1 MLDYCSQPK
10 SNEIYMPTTILNQ
23 NQFISKYIL
32 ELNLPYSSAIKNHM
46 VNLTSG
52 IIVTEGNKTISSAY
66 NKLTSNRH
74 RSTGSR
80 FLSSYSWKHE
90 YVTEERIFHAISE
103 ISNTCED
110 NDVGFLII
118 DDTLSKK
125 NTSTKKIEGLDF
137 YNSHADGNKPKWSH
151 CLVTSHYK
159 IKDYSIPLNFK
170 QYHRK
175 ESSKK
180 LSKKFLDKNEL
191 AMELINE
198 FTPATKI
205 NYLLIDS
212 WYTSAKVLLHGLIN
226 GCHTIGRIKS
236 NRVIYPPGIK
246 TNVGKFSS
254 YIKSNETSVVTASNN
269 KYYVYRYEGK
279 LNDIEN
285 AVVLISRNKQNLSDK
300 PSFIISTDVS
310 LDNKTIISYYEK
322 RWDIEVSYRYHKT
335 ALGFDEFQ
343 IQSLE
348 SIHRYWSIIFLTYTF
363 LELFRIKY
371 GELYKFKNIGDVIL
385 DFQNNYLV
393 KIVAFAHEYAD
404 NGISLESTISKL

>member
-1 MLDYCSQPK
+1 ML
-10 SNEIYMPTTILNQ
+10 TTILNQ
-23 NQFISKYIL
+23 NETIINYIS

-46 VNLTSG
+46 VNIVSG
-52 IIVTEGNKTISSAY
+52 IIVTEGSKTISSVH
-66 NKLTSNRH
+66 NKITCNRD

-80 FLSSYSWKHE
+80 FLSSYSWNHE
-90 YVTEERIFHAISE
+90 YVTQERIFHAISE

-110 NDVGFLII
+110 SDVGFLII
-118 DDTLSKK
+118 DDTLTKK

-137 YNSHADGNKPKWSH
+137 HNSHADGNKPKWSH

-159 IKDYSIPLNFK
+159 INDYSIPLDFR

-198 FTPATKI
+198 FTPVTKN
-205 NYLLIDS
+205 NYLLVDS
-212 WYTSAKVLLHGLIN
+212 WYTSAKILLHGLIN

-236 NRVIYPPGIK
+236 NRVIYPAGIK
-246 TNVGKFSS
+246 TNVKKFSS
-254 YIKSNETSVVTASNN
+254 YIRTNETSLVTASNN

-285 AVVLISRNKQNLSDK
+285 VVVLISWTKNDLSDN
-300 PSFIISTDVS
+300 PAFIISTDVS

-343 IQSLE
+343 IQSLK
-348 SIHRYWSIIFLTYTF
+348 SIHRYWSMIFLTYTF
-363 LELFRIKY
+363 LEIFRVKC
-371 GELYKFKNIGDVIL
+371 EKLYKFKNIGDVIL
-385 DFQNNYLV
+385 HFRNNYLV
-393 KIVAFAHEYAD
+393 KIVAFEHECAD
-404 NGISLESTISKL
+404 NGIDLQSTIAKLGLVA

>member
-1 MLDYCSQPK
+1 ML
-10 SNEIYMPTTILNQ
+10 TTILNQ
-23 NQFISKYIL
+23 NETIINYIS

-46 VNLTSG
+46 VNIVSG
-52 IIVTEGNKTISSAY
+52 IIVTEGSKTISSVH
-66 NKLTSNRH
+66 NKITCNRD

-80 FLSSYSWKHE
+80 FLSSYSWNHE
-90 YVTEERIFHAISE
+90 YVTQERIFHAISE

-110 NDVGFLII
+110 SDVEFLII
-118 DDTLSKK
+118 DDTLTKK

-137 YNSHADGNKPKWSH
+137 HNSHADGNKPKLSH

-159 IKDYSIPLNFK
+159 INDYSIPLDFR

-198 FTPATKI
+198 FTPVTKN
-205 NYLLIDS
+205 NYLLVDS
-212 WYTSAKVLLHGLIN
+212 WYTSAKILLHGLIN

-236 NRVIYPPGIK
+236 NRVIYPAGIK
-246 TNVGKFSS
+246 TNVKKFSS
-254 YIKSNETSVVTASNN
+254 YIRTNETSLVTASNN

-285 AVVLISRNKQNLSDK
+285 VVVLISWTKNDLSDN
-300 PSFIISTDVS
+300 PAFIISTDVS

-343 IQSLE
+343 IQSLK
-348 SIHRYWSIIFLTYTF
+348 SIHRYWSMIFLTYTF
-363 LELFRIKY
+363 LEIFRVKC
-371 GELYKFKNIGDVIL
+371 GKLYKFKNIGDVIL
-385 DFQNNYLV
+385 HFRNNYLV
-393 KIVAFAHEYAD
+393 KIVSFAHECAD
-404 NGISLESTISKL
+404 NGIDLQSTIAKLGLVA

>member
-1 MLDYCSQPK
+1 ML
-10 SNEIYMPTTILNQ
+10 TTILNQ
-23 NQFISKYIL
+23 NETIINYIS

-46 VNLTSG
+46 VNIVSG
-52 IIVTEGNKTISSAY
+52 IIVTEGSKTISSVH
-66 NKLTSNRH
+66 NKITCNRD

-80 FLSSYSWKHE
+80 FLSSYSWNHE
-90 YVTEERIFHAISE
+90 YVTQERIFHAISE

-110 NDVGFLII
+110 SDVEFLII
-118 DDTLSKK
+118 DDTLTKK

-137 YNSHADGNKPKWSH
+137 HNSHADGNKPKLSH

-159 IKDYSIPLNFK
+159 INDYSIPLDFR

-198 FTPATKI
+198 FTPVTKN
-205 NYLLIDS
+205 NYLLVDS
-212 WYTSAKVLLHGLIN
+212 WYTSAKILLHGLIN

-236 NRVIYPPGIK
+236 NRVIYPAGIK
-246 TNVGKFSS
+246 TNVKKFSS
-254 YIKSNETSVVTASNN
+254 YIRTNETSLVTASNN

-285 AVVLISRNKQNLSDK
+285 VVVLISWTKNDLSDN
-300 PSFIISTDVS
+300 PAFIISTDVS

-343 IQSLE
+343 IQSLK
-348 SIHRYWSIIFLTYTF
+348 SIHRYWSMIFLTYTF
-363 LELFRIKY
+363 LEIFRVKC
-371 GELYKFKNIGDVIL
+371 EKLYKFKNIGDVIL
-385 DFQNNYLV
+385 HFRNNYLV
-393 KIVAFAHEYAD
+393 KIVSFAHECAD
-404 NGISLESTISKL
+404 NGIDLQSTIAKLGLVA

>member
-1 MLDYCSQPK
+1 ML
-10 SNEIYMPTTILNQ
+10 TTVLNQ
-23 NQFISKYIL
+23 NETIINYIS

-46 VNLTSG
+46 VNIVSG
-52 IIVTEGNKTISSAY
+52 IIVTEGSKTISSVH
-66 NKLTSNRH
+66 NKITCNRD

-80 FLSSYSWKHE
+80 FLSSYSWNHE
-90 YVTEERIFHAISE
+90 YVTQERIFHAISE

-110 NDVGFLII
+110 SDVGFLII
-118 DDTLSKK
+118 DDTLTKK

-137 YNSHADGNKPKWSH
+137 HNSHADGNKPKWSH

-159 IKDYSIPLNFK
+159 INDYSIPLDFR

-198 FTPATKI
+198 FTPVTKN
-205 NYLLIDS
+205 NYLLVDS
-212 WYTSAKVLLHGLIN
+212 WYTSAKILLHGLIN

-236 NRVIYPPGIK
+236 NRVIYPAGIK
-246 TNVGKFSS
+246 TNVKKFSS
-254 YIKSNETSVVTASNN
+254 YIRTNETSLVTASNN

-285 AVVLISRNKQNLSDK
+285 VVVLISWTKNDLSDN
-300 PSFIISTDVS
+300 PAFIISTDVS

-335 ALGFDEFQ
+335 ALVFDEFQ
-343 IQSLE
+343 IQSLK
-348 SIHRYWSIIFLTYTF
+348 SIHRYWSMIFLTYTF
-363 LELFRIKY
+363 LEIFRVKC
-371 GELYKFKNIGDVIL
+371 GKLYKFKNIGDVIL
-385 DFQNNYLV
+385 HFRNNYLV
-393 KIVAFAHEYAD
+393 KIVSFAHECAD
-404 NGISLESTISKL
+404 NGIDLQSTIAKLGLVA

>member
-1 MLDYCSQPK
+1 ML
-10 SNEIYMPTTILNQ
+10 TTILNQ
-23 NQFISKYIL
+23 NETIINYIS

-46 VNLTSG
+46 VNIVSG
-52 IIVTEGNKTISSAY
+52 IIVTEGSKTISSVH
-66 NKLTSNRH
+66 NKITCNRD

-80 FLSSYSWKHE
+80 FLSSYSWNHE
-90 YVTEERIFHAISE
+90 YVTQERIFHAISE

-110 NDVGFLII
+110 SDVGFLII
-118 DDTLSKK
+118 DDTLTKK

-137 YNSHADGNKPKWSH
+137 HNSHADGNKPKWSH

-159 IKDYSIPLNFK
+159 INDYSIPLDFR

-198 FTPATKI
+198 FTPVTKN
-205 NYLLIDS
+205 NYLLVDS
-212 WYTSAKVLLHGLIN
+212 WYTSAKILLHGLIN

-236 NRVIYPPGIK
+236 NRVIYPAGIK
-246 TNVGKFSS
+246 TNVKKFSS
-254 YIKSNETSVVTASNN
+254 YIRTNETSLVTASNN

-285 AVVLISRNKQNLSDK
+285 VVVLISWTKNDLSDN
-300 PSFIISTDVS
+300 PAFIISTDVS
-310 LDNKTIISYYEK
+310 LDNKAIISYYEK

-343 IQSLE
+343 IQSLK
-348 SIHRYWSIIFLTYTF
+348 SIHRYWSMIFLTYTF
-363 LELFRIKY
+363 LEIFRVKC
-371 GELYKFKNIGDVIL
+371 GKLYKFKNIGDVIL
-385 DFQNNYLV
+385 HFRNNYLV
-393 KIVAFAHEYAD
+393 KIVSFAHECAD
-404 NGISLESTISKL
+404 NGIDLQSTIAKLGLVA

>member
-1 MLDYCSQPK
+1 ML
-10 SNEIYMPTTILNQ
+10 TTILNQ
-23 NQFISKYIL
+23 NETIINYIS

-46 VNLTSG
+46 VNIVSG
-52 IIVTEGNKTISSAY
+52 IIVTEGSKTISSVH
-66 NKLTSNRH
+66 NKITCNRD

-80 FLSSYSWKHE
+80 FLSSYSWNHE
-90 YVTEERIFHAISE
+90 YVTQERIFHAISE

-110 NDVGFLII
+110 SDVGFLII
-118 DDTLSKK
+118 DDTLTKK

-137 YNSHADGNKPKWSH
+137 HNSHADGNKPKWSH

-159 IKDYSIPLNFK
+159 INDYSIPLDFR

-198 FTPATKI
+198 FIPVTKN
-205 NYLLIDS
+205 NYLLVDS
-212 WYTSAKVLLHGLIN
+212 WYTSAKILLHGLIN

-236 NRVIYPPGIK
+236 NRVIYPAGIK
-246 TNVGKFSS
+246 TNVKKFSS
-254 YIKSNETSVVTASNN
+254 YIRTNETSLVTASNN

-285 AVVLISRNKQNLSDK
+285 VVVLISWTKNDLSDN
-300 PSFIISTDVS
+300 PAFIISTDVS

-343 IQSLE
+343 IQSLK
-348 SIHRYWSIIFLTYTF
+348 SIHRYWSMIFLTYTF
-363 LELFRIKY
+363 LEIFRVKC
-371 GELYKFKNIGDVIL
+371 GKLYKFKNIGDVIL
-385 DFQNNYLV
+385 HFRNNYLV
-393 KIVAFAHEYAD
+393 KIVSFAHECAD
-404 NGISLESTISKL
+404 NGIDLQSTIAKLGLVA

>member
-1 MLDYCSQPK
+1 ML
-10 SNEIYMPTTILNQ
+10 TTILNQ
-23 NQFISKYIL
+23 NETIINYIS

-46 VNLTSG
+46 VNIVSG
-52 IIVTEGNKTISSAY
+52 IIVTEGSKTISSVH
-66 NKLTSNRH
+66 NKITCNRD

-80 FLSSYSWKHE
+80 FLSSYSWNHE
-90 YVTEERIFHAISE
+90 YVTQERIFHAISE

-110 NDVGFLII
+110 SDVGFLII
-118 DDTLSKK
+118 DDTLTKK

-137 YNSHADGNKPKWSH
+137 HNSHADGNKPKWSH
-151 CLVTSHYK
+151 RLVTSHYK
-159 IKDYSIPLNFK
+159 INDYSIPLDFR

-198 FTPATKI
+198 FTPVTKN
-205 NYLLIDS
+205 NYLLVDS
-212 WYTSAKVLLHGLIN
+212 WYTSAKILLHGLIN

-236 NRVIYPPGIK
+236 NRVIYPAGIK
-246 TNVGKFSS
+246 TNVKKFSS
-254 YIKSNETSVVTASNN
+254 YIRTNETSLVTASNN

-279 LNDIEN
+279 VNDIEN
-285 AVVLISRNKQNLSDK
+285 VVVLISWTKNDLSDN
-300 PSFIISTDVS
+300 PAFIISTDVS

-343 IQSLE
+343 IQSLK
-348 SIHRYWSIIFLTYTF
+348 SIHRYWSMIFLTYTF
-363 LELFRIKY
+363 LEIFRVKC
-371 GELYKFKNIGDVIL
+371 GKLYKFKNIGDVIL
-385 DFQNNYLV
+385 HFRNNYLV
-393 KIVAFAHEYAD
+393 KIVSFAHECAD
-404 NGISLESTISKL
+404 NGIDLQSTIAKLGLVA

>member
-1 MLDYCSQPK
+1 ML
-10 SNEIYMPTTILNQ
+10 TTILNQ
-23 NQFISKYIL
+23 NETIINYIS

-46 VNLTSG
+46 VNIVSG
-52 IIVTEGNKTISSAY
+52 IIVTEGSKTISSVH
-66 NKLTSNRH
+66 NKITCNRD

-80 FLSSYSWKHE
+80 FLSSYSWNHE
-90 YVTEERIFHAISE
+90 YVTQERIFHAISE

-110 NDVGFLII
+110 SDVGFLII
-118 DDTLSKK
+118 DDTLTKK

-137 YNSHADGNKPKWSH
+137 HNSHADGNKPKWSH

-159 IKDYSIPLNFK
+159 INDYSIPLDFR

-198 FTPATKI
+198 FTPVTKN
-205 NYLLIDS
+205 NYLLVDS
-212 WYTSAKVLLHGLIN
+212 WYTSAKILLHGLIN

-236 NRVIYPPGIK
+236 NRVIYPAGIK
-246 TNVGKFSS
+246 TNVKKFSS
-254 YIKSNETSVVTASNN
+254 YIRTNETSLVTASNN

-285 AVVLISRNKQNLSDK
+285 VVVLICWTKNDLSDN
-300 PSFIISTDVS
+300 PAFIISTDVS

-343 IQSLE
+343 IQSLK
-348 SIHRYWSIIFLTYTF
+348 SIHRYWSMIFLTYTF
-363 LELFRIKY
+363 LEIFRVKC
-371 GELYKFKNIGDVIL
+371 EKLYKFKNIGDVIL
-385 DFQNNYLV
+385 HFRNNYLV
-393 KIVAFAHEYAD
+393 KIVSFAHECAD
-404 NGISLESTISKL
+404 NGIDLQSTIAKLGLVA

>member
-1 MLDYCSQPK
+1 ML
-10 SNEIYMPTTILNQ
+10 TTILNQ
-23 NQFISKYIL
+23 NETIINYIS

-46 VNLTSG
+46 VNIVSG
-52 IIVTEGNKTISSAY
+52 IIVTEGSKTISSVH
-66 NKLTSNRH
+66 NKITCNRD

-80 FLSSYSWKHE
+80 FLSSYSWNHE
-90 YVTEERIFHAISE
+90 YVTQERIFHAISE

-110 NDVGFLII
+110 SDVGFLII
-118 DDTLSKK
+118 DDTLTKK

-137 YNSHADGNKPKWSH
+137 HNSHADGNKPKWSH

-159 IKDYSIPLNFK
+159 INDYSIPLDFR

-198 FTPATKI
+198 FTPVTKN
-205 NYLLIDS
+205 NYLLVDS
-212 WYTSAKVLLHGLIN
+212 WYTSAKILLHGLIN

-236 NRVIYPPGIK
+236 NRVIYPAGIK
-246 TNVGKFSS
+246 TNVKKFSS
-254 YIKSNETSVVTASNN
+254 YIRTNETSLVTASNN

-285 AVVLISRNKQNLSDK
+285 VVVLISWTKNDLSDN
-300 PSFIISTDVS
+300 PAFTISTDVS

-343 IQSLE
+343 IQSLK
-348 SIHRYWSIIFLTYTF
+348 SIHRYWSMIFLTYTF
-363 LELFRIKY
+363 LEIFRVKC
-371 GELYKFKNIGDVIL
+371 GKLYKFKNIGDVIL
-385 DFQNNYLV
+385 HFRNNYLV
-393 KIVAFAHEYAD
+393 KIVSFAHECAD
-404 NGISLESTISKL
+404 NGIDLQSTIAKLGLVA

>member
-1 MLDYCSQPK
+1 ML
-10 SNEIYMPTTILNQ
+10 TTILNQ
-23 NQFISKYIL
+23 NETIINYIS

-46 VNLTSG
+46 VNIVSG
-52 IIVTEGNKTISSAY
+52 IIVTEGSKTISSVH
-66 NKLTSNRH
+66 NKITCNRD

-80 FLSSYSWKHE
+80 FLSSYSWNHE
-90 YVTEERIFHAISE
+90 YVTQERIFHAISE

-110 NDVGFLII
+110 SDVGFLII
-118 DDTLSKK
+118 DDTLTKK

-137 YNSHADGNKPKWSH
+137 RNSHADGNKPKWSH

-159 IKDYSIPLNFK
+159 INDYSIPLDFR

-198 FTPATKI
+198 FTPVTKN
-205 NYLLIDS
+205 NYLLVDS
-212 WYTSAKVLLHGLIN
+212 WYTSAKILLHGLIN

-236 NRVIYPPGIK
+236 NRVIYPAGIK
-246 TNVGKFSS
+246 TNVKKFSS
-254 YIKSNETSVVTASNN
+254 YIRTNETSLVTASNN

-285 AVVLISRNKQNLSDK
+285 VVVLISWTKNDLSDN
-300 PSFIISTDVS
+300 PAFIISREVS

-343 IQSLE
+343 IQSLK
-348 SIHRYWSIIFLTYTF
+348 SIHRYWSMIFLTYTF
-363 LELFRIKY
+363 LEIFRVKC
-371 GELYKFKNIGDVIL
+371 EKLYKFKNIGDVIL
-385 DFQNNYLV
+385 HFRNNYLV
-393 KIVAFAHEYAD
+393 KIVSFAHECAD
-404 NGISLESTISKL
+404 NGIDLQSTIAKLGLVA

>member
-1 MLDYCSQPK
+1 ML
-10 SNEIYMPTTILNQ
+10 TTILNQ
-23 NQFISKYIL
+23 NETIINYIS

-46 VNLTSG
+46 VNIVSG
-52 IIVTEGNKTISSAY
+52 IIVTEGSKTISSVH
-66 NKLTSNRH
+66 NKITCNRD

-80 FLSSYSWKHE
+80 FLSSYSWNHE
-90 YVTEERIFHAISE
+90 YVTQERIFHAISE

-110 NDVGFLII
+110 SDVGFLII
-118 DDTLSKK
+118 DDTLTKK
-125 NTSTKKIEGLDF
+125 NTSTKKIESLDF
-137 YNSHADGNKPKWSH
+137 HNSHADGNKPKWSH

-159 IKDYSIPLNFK
+159 INDYSIPLDFR

-191 AMELINE
+191 AMELMNE
-198 FTPATKI
+198 FTPVTKN
-205 NYLLIDS
+205 NYLLVDS
-212 WYTSAKVLLHGLIN
+212 WYTSAKILLHGLIN

-236 NRVIYPPGIK
+236 NRVIYPAGIK
-246 TNVGKFSS
+246 TNVKKFSS
-254 YIKSNETSVVTASNN
+254 YIRTNETSLVTASNN

-285 AVVLISRNKQNLSDK
+285 AVVLISWTKSDLSDK
-300 PSFIISTDVS
+300 PAFIISTDVS

-343 IQSLE
+343 IQSLK
-348 SIHRYWSIIFLTYTF
+348 SIHRYWSMIFLTYTF
-363 LELFRIKY
+363 LEIFRVKC
-371 GELYKFKNIGDVIL
+371 GKLYKFKNIGDVIL
-385 DFQNNYLV
+385 HFRNNYLV
-393 KIVAFAHEYAD
+393 KIVSFAHECAD
-404 NGISLESTISKL
+404 NGIDLQSTIAKLGLVA

>member
-1 MLDYCSQPK
+1 ML
-10 SNEIYMPTTILNQ
+10 TTILNQ
-23 NQFISKYIL
+23 NETIINYIS

-46 VNLTSG
+46 VNIVSG
-52 IIVTEGNKTISSAY
+52 IIVTEGSKTISSVH
-66 NKLTSNRH
+66 NKITCNRD

-80 FLSSYSWKHE
+80 FLSSYSWNHE
-90 YVTEERIFHAISE
+90 YVTQERIFHAISE

-110 NDVGFLII
+110 SDVGFLII
-118 DDTLSKK
+118 DDTLTKK

-137 YNSHADGNKPKWSH
+137 HNSHADGNKPKWSH

-159 IKDYSIPLNFK
+159 INDYSIPLDFR

-198 FTPATKI
+198 FTPVTKN
-205 NYLLIDS
+205 NYLLVDS
-212 WYTSAKVLLHGLIN
+212 WYTSAKILLHGLIN

-236 NRVIYPPGIK
+236 NRVIYPAGIK
-246 TNVGKFSS
+246 TNVKKFSS
-254 YIKSNETSVVTASNN
+254 YIRTNETSLVTASNN

-285 AVVLISRNKQNLSDK
+285 EVVLIIWTKNDLSDN
-300 PSFIISTDVS
+300 PAFIISTDVS

-343 IQSLE
+343 IQSLK
-348 SIHRYWSIIFLTYTF
+348 SIHRYWSMIFLTYTF
-363 LELFRIKY
+363 LEIFRVKC
-371 GELYKFKNIGDVIL
+371 EKLYKFKNIGDVIL
-385 DFQNNYLV
+385 HFRNNYLV
-393 KIVAFAHEYAD
+393 KIVSFAHECAD
-404 NGISLESTISKL
+404 NGIDLQSTIAKLGLVA

>member
-1 MLDYCSQPK
+1 ML
-10 SNEIYMPTTILNQ
+10 TTILNQ
-23 NQFISKYIL
+23 NETIINYIS

-46 VNLTSG
+46 VNIVSG
-52 IIVTEGNKTISSAY
+52 IIVTEGSKTISSVH
-66 NKLTSNRH
+66 NKITCNRD

-80 FLSSYSWKHE
+80 FLSSYSWNHE
-90 YVTEERIFHAISE
+90 YVTQERIFHAISE

-110 NDVGFLII
+110 SDVGFLII
-118 DDTLSKK
+118 DDTLTKK

-137 YNSHADGNKPKWSH
+137 HNSHADGNKPKWSH

-159 IKDYSIPLNFK
+159 INDYSIPLDFR

-198 FTPATKI
+198 FTPVTKN
-205 NYLLIDS
+205 NYLLVDS
-212 WYTSAKVLLHGLIN
+212 WYTSAKILLHGLIN

-236 NRVIYPPGIK
+236 NRVIYPAGIK
-246 TNVGKFSS
+246 TNVKKFSS
-254 YIKSNETSVVTASNN
+254 YIRTNETSLVTASNN

-285 AVVLISRNKQNLSDK
+285 VVVLISWTKNDLSDN
-300 PSFIISTDVS
+300 PAFIISTDVS

-343 IQSLE
+343 IQSLK
-348 SIHRYWSIIFLTYTF
+348 SIHRYWSMIFLTHTF
-363 LELFRIKY
+363 LEIFRVKC
-371 GELYKFKNIGDVIL
+371 GKLYKFKNIGDVIL
-385 DFQNNYLV
+385 HFRNNYLV
-393 KIVAFAHEYAD
+393 KIVSFAHECAD
-404 NGISLESTISKL
+404 NGIDLQSTIAKLGLVA

>member
-1 MLDYCSQPK
+1 ML
-10 SNEIYMPTTILNQ
+10 TTILNQ
-23 NQFISKYIL
+23 NETIINYIS

-46 VNLTSG
+46 VNIVSG
-52 IIVTEGNKTISSAY
+52 IIVTEGSKTILSVH
-66 NKLTSNRH
+66 NKITCNRD

-80 FLSSYSWKHE
+80 FLSSYSWNHE
-90 YVTEERIFHAISE
+90 YVTQERIFHAISE

-110 NDVGFLII
+110 SDVGFLII
-118 DDTLSKK
+118 DDTLTKK

-137 YNSHADGNKPKWSH
+137 HNSHADGNKPKWSH

-159 IKDYSIPLNFK
+159 INDYSIPLDFR

-198 FTPATKI
+198 FTPVTKN
-205 NYLLIDS
+205 NYLLVDS
-212 WYTSAKVLLHGLIN
+212 WYTSAKILLHGLIN

-236 NRVIYPPGIK
+236 NRVIYPAGIK
-246 TNVGKFSS
+246 TNVKKFSS
-254 YIKSNETSVVTASNN
+254 YIRTNETSLVTASNN

-285 AVVLISRNKQNLSDK
+285 VVVLISWTKNDLSDN
-300 PSFIISTDVS
+300 PAFIISTDVS

-343 IQSLE
+343 IQSLK
-348 SIHRYWSIIFLTYTF
+348 SIHRYWSMIFLTYTF
-363 LELFRIKY
+363 LEIFRVKC
-371 GELYKFKNIGDVIL
+371 GKLYKFKNIGDVIL
-385 DFQNNYLV
+385 HFRNNYLV
-393 KIVAFAHEYAD
+393 KIVSFAHECAD
-404 NGISLESTISKL
+404 NGIDLQSTIAKLGLVA

>member
-1 MLDYCSQPK
+1 ML
-10 SNEIYMPTTILNQ
+10 TTILNQ
-23 NQFISKYIL
+23 NETIINYIS

-46 VNLTSG
+46 VNIVSG
-52 IIVTEGNKTISSAY
+52 IIVTEGSKTISSVH
-66 NKLTSNRH
+66 NKITCNRD

-80 FLSSYSWKHE
+80 FLSSYSWNHE
-90 YVTEERIFHAISE
+90 YVTQERIFHAISE

-110 NDVGFLII
+110 SDVGFLII
-118 DDTLSKK
+118 DDTLTKK

-137 YNSHADGNKPKWSH
+137 HNSHADGNKPKWSH

-159 IKDYSIPLNFK
+159 INDYSIPLDFR

-198 FTPATKI
+198 FTPVTKN
-205 NYLLIDS
+205 NYLLVDS
-212 WYTSAKVLLHGLIN
+212 WYTSAKILLHGLIN

-236 NRVIYPPGIK
+236 NRVIYPAGIK
-246 TNVGKFSS
+246 TNVKKFSS
-254 YIKSNETSVVTASNN
+254 YIRTNETSLVTASNN

-279 LNDIEN
+279 VNDIEN
-285 AVVLISRNKQNLSDK
+285 VVVLISWTKNDLSDN
-300 PSFIISTDVS
+300 PAFIISTDVS

-343 IQSLE
+343 IQSLK
-348 SIHRYWSIIFLTYTF
+348 SIHRYCSMIFLTYTF
-363 LELFRIKY
+363 LKIFRVKCGNYINLK
-371 GELYKFKNIGDVIL
+371 IL
-385 DFQNNYLV
+385 EMYYYTS
-393 KIVAFAHEYAD
+393 ET
-404 NGISLESTISKL
+404 TIW

>member
-1 MLDYCSQPK
+1 ML
-10 SNEIYMPTTILNQ
+10 TTILNQ
-23 NQFISKYIL
+23 NETIINYIS

-46 VNLTSG
+46 VNIVSG
-52 IIVTEGNKTISSAY
+52 IIVTEGSKTISSVH
-66 NKLTSNRH
+66 NKITRNRD

-80 FLSSYSWKHE
+80 FLSSYSWNHE
-90 YVTEERIFHAISE
+90 YVTQERIFHAISE

-110 NDVGFLII
+110 SDVGFLII
-118 DDTLSKK
+118 DDTLTKK

-137 YNSHADGNKPKWSH
+137 HNSHADGNKPKWSH

-159 IKDYSIPLNFK
+159 INDYSIPLDFR

-198 FTPATKI
+198 FTPVTKN
-205 NYLLIDS
+205 NYLLVDS
-212 WYTSAKVLLHGLIN
+212 WYTSAKILLHGLIN

-236 NRVIYPPGIK
+236 NRVIYPAGIK
-246 TNVGKFSS
+246 TNVKKFSS
-254 YIKSNETSVVTASNN
+254 YIRTNETSLVTASNN

-285 AVVLISRNKQNLSDK
+285 VVVLISWTKNDLSDN
-300 PSFIISTDVS
+300 PAFIISTDVS

-343 IQSLE
+343 IQSLK
-348 SIHRYWSIIFLTYTF
+348 SIHRYWSMIFLTYTF
-363 LELFRIKY
+363 LEIFRVKC
-371 GELYKFKNIGDVIL
+371 GKLYKFKNIGDVIL
-385 DFQNNYLV
+385 HFRNNYLV
-393 KIVAFAHEYAD
+393 KIVSFAHECAD
-404 NGISLESTISKL
+404 NGIDLQSTIAKLGLVA

>member
-1 MLDYCSQPK
+1 ML
-10 SNEIYMPTTILNQ
+10 TTILNQ
-23 NQFISKYIL
+23 NETIINYIS

-46 VNLTSG
+46 VNIVSG
-52 IIVTEGNKTISSAY
+52 IIVTEGSKTISSVH
-66 NKLTSNRH
+66 NKITCNRD

-80 FLSSYSWKHE
+80 FLSSYSWNHE
-90 YVTEERIFHAISE
+90 YVTQERIFHAISE

-110 NDVGFLII
+110 SDVGFLII
-118 DDTLSKK
+118 DDTLTKK

-137 YNSHADGNKPKWSH
+137 HNSHADGNKPKWSH

-159 IKDYSIPLNFK
+159 INDYSIPLDFR

-198 FTPATKI
+198 FTPVTKN
-205 NYLLIDS
+205 NYLLVDS
-212 WYTSAKVLLHGLIN
+212 WYTSAKILLHGLIN

-236 NRVIYPPGIK
+236 NRVIYPAGIK
-246 TNVGKFSS
+246 TNVKKFSS
-254 YIKSNETSVVTASNN
+254 YIRTNETSLVTASNN

-285 AVVLISRNKQNLSDK
+285 VVVLISWTKNDLSDN
-300 PSFIISTDVS
+300 PAFIISTDVS

-343 IQSLE
+343 IQSLK
-348 SIHRYWSIIFLTYTF
+348 SIHRYWSMIFLTYTF
-363 LELFRIKY
+363 LEIFRVKC
-371 GELYKFKNIGDVIL
+371 GKLYKFKNIGDVIL
-385 DFQNNYLV
+385 QFRNNYLV
-393 KIVAFAHEYAD
+393 KIVSFAHECAD
-404 NGISLESTISKL
+404 NGIDLQSTIAKLGLVA

>member
-1 MLDYCSQPK
+1 ML
-10 SNEIYMPTTILNQ
+10 TTILNQ
-23 NQFISKYIL
+23 NETIINYIS

-46 VNLTSG
+46 VNIVSG
-52 IIVTEGNKTISSAY
+52 IIVTEGSKTISSVH
-66 NKLTSNRH
+66 NKITCNRD

-80 FLSSYSWKHE
+80 FLSSYSWNHE
-90 YVTEERIFHAISE
+90 YVTQERIFHAISE

-110 NDVGFLII
+110 SDVGFLII
-118 DDTLSKK
+118 DDTLTKK

-137 YNSHADGNKPKWSH
+137 HNSHADGNKPKWSH

-159 IKDYSIPLNFK
+159 INDYSIPLDFR

-198 FTPATKI
+198 FTPVTKN
-205 NYLLIDS
+205 NYLLVDS
-212 WYTSAKVLLHGLIN
+212 WYTSAKILLHGLIN

-236 NRVIYPPGIK
+236 NRVIYPAGIK
-246 TNVGKFSS
+246 TNVKKFSS
-254 YIKSNETSVVTASNN
+254 YIRTNETSLVTASNN

-285 AVVLISRNKQNLSDK
+285 VVVLISWTKNDLSDN
-300 PSFIISTDVS
+300 PAFIISTDVS

-343 IQSLE
+343 IQSLK
-348 SIHRYWSIIFLTYTF
+348 SIHRYWSMIFLTYTF
-363 LELFRIKY
+363 LEIFRVKC
-371 GELYKFKNIGDVIL
+371 EKLYKFKNIGYVIL
-385 DFQNNYLV
+385 HFRNNYLV
-393 KIVAFAHEYAD
+393 KIVSFAHECAD
-404 NGISLESTISKL
+404 NGIDLQSTIAKLGLVA

>member
-1 MLDYCSQPK
+1 ML
-10 SNEIYMPTTILNQ
+10 TTILNQ
-23 NQFISKYIL
+23 NETIINYIS

-46 VNLTSG
+46 VNIVSG
-52 IIVTEGNKTISSAY
+52 IIVTEGSKTIPSVH
-66 NKLTSNRH
+66 NKITCNRD

-80 FLSSYSWKHE
+80 FLSSYSWNHE
-90 YVTEERIFHAISE
+90 YVTQERIFHAISE

-110 NDVGFLII
+110 SDVGFLII
-118 DDTLSKK
+118 DDTLTKK

-137 YNSHADGNKPKWSH
+137 HNSHADGNKPKWSH

-159 IKDYSIPLNFK
+159 INDYSIPLDFR

-198 FTPATKI
+198 FTPVTKN
-205 NYLLIDS
+205 NYLLVDS
-212 WYTSAKVLLHGLIN
+212 WYTSAKILLHGLIN

-236 NRVIYPPGIK
+236 NRVIYPAGIK
-246 TNVGKFSS
+246 TNVKKFSS
-254 YIKSNETSVVTASNN
+254 YIRTNETSLVTASNN

-285 AVVLISRNKQNLSDK
+285 VVVLISWTKNDLSDN
-300 PSFIISTDVS
+300 PAFIISTDVS

-343 IQSLE
+343 IQSLK
-348 SIHRYWSIIFLTYTF
+348 SIHRYWSMIFLTYTF
-363 LELFRIKY
+363 LEIFRVKC
-371 GELYKFKNIGDVIL
+371 EKLYKFKNIGDVIL
-385 DFQNNYLV
+385 HFRNNYLV
-393 KIVAFAHEYAD
+393 KIVSFAHECAD
-404 NGISLESTISKL
+404 NGIDLQSTIAKLGLVA

>member
-1 MLDYCSQPK
+1 ML
-10 SNEIYMPTTILNQ
+10 TTILNQ
-23 NQFISKYIL
+23 NETIINYIS

-46 VNLTSG
+46 VNIVSG
-52 IIVTEGNKTISSAY
+52 IIVTEGSKTISSVH
-66 NKLTSNRH
+66 NKITCNRD

-80 FLSSYSWKHE
+80 FLSSYSWNHE
-90 YVTEERIFHAISE
+90 YVTQERIFHAISE

-110 NDVGFLII
+110 SDVGFLII
-118 DDTLSKK
+118 DDTLTKK

-137 YNSHADGNKPKWSH
+137 HNSHADGNKPKWSH

-159 IKDYSIPLNFK
+159 INDYSIPLDFR

-198 FTPATKI
+198 FTPVTKN
-205 NYLLIDS
+205 NYLLVDS
-212 WYTSAKVLLHGLIN
+212 WYTSAKILLHGLIN

-236 NRVIYPPGIK
+236 NRVIYPAGIK
-246 TNVGKFSS
+246 TNVKKFSS
-254 YIKSNETSVVTASNN
+254 YIRTNETSLVTASNN

-285 AVVLISRNKQNLSDK
+285 AVVLISWTKSDLSDK
-300 PSFIISTDVS
+300 PAFIISTDVS

-343 IQSLE
+343 IQSLK
-348 SIHRYWSIIFLTYTF
+348 SIHRYWSMIFLTYTF
-363 LELFRIKY
+363 LEIFRVKC
-371 GELYKFKNIGDVIL
+371 EKLYKFKNIGDVIL
-385 DFQNNYLV
+385 HFRNNYLV
-393 KIVAFAHEYAD
+393 KMVSFAHECAD
-404 NGISLESTISKL
+404 NGIDLQSTIAKLGLVA

>member
-1 MLDYCSQPK
+1 ML
-10 SNEIYMPTTILNQ
+10 TTILNQ
-23 NQFISKYIL
+23 NETIINYIS

-46 VNLTSG
+46 VNIVSG
-52 IIVTEGNKTISSAY
+52 IIVTEGSKIISSVH
-66 NKLTSNRH
+66 NKITCNRD

-80 FLSSYSWKHE
+80 FLSSYSWNHE
-90 YVTEERIFHAISE
+90 YVTQERIFHAISE

-110 NDVGFLII
+110 SDVGFLII
-118 DDTLSKK
+118 DDTLTKK

-137 YNSHADGNKPKWSH
+137 HNSHADGNKPKWSH

-159 IKDYSIPLNFK
+159 INDYSIPLDFR

-191 AMELINE
+191 AMELMNE
-198 FTPATKI
+198 FTPVTKN
-205 NYLLIDS
+205 NYLLVDS
-212 WYTSAKVLLHGLIN
+212 WYTSAKILLHGLIN

-236 NRVIYPPGIK
+236 NRVIYPAGIK
-246 TNVGKFSS
+246 TNVKKFSS
-254 YIKSNETSVVTASNN
+254 YIRTNETSLVTASNN

-285 AVVLISRNKQNLSDK
+285 VVVLISWTKNDLSDN
-300 PSFIISTDVS
+300 PAFIISTDVS

-343 IQSLE
+343 IQSLK
-348 SIHRYWSIIFLTYTF
+348 SIHRYWSMIFLTYTF
-363 LELFRIKY
+363 LEIFRVKC
-371 GELYKFKNIGDVIL
+371 EKLYKFKNIGDVIL
-385 DFQNNYLV
+385 HFRNNYLV
-393 KIVAFAHEYAD
+393 KIVSFAHECAD
-404 NGISLESTISKL
+404 NGIDLQSTIAKLGLVA

>member
-1 MLDYCSQPK
+1 ML
-10 SNEIYMPTTILNQ
+10 TTILNQ
-23 NQFISKYIL
+23 NETIINYIS

-46 VNLTSG
+46 VNIVSG
-52 IIVTEGNKTISSAY
+52 IIVTEGSKTISSVH
-66 NKLTSNRH
+66 NKITCNRD

-80 FLSSYSWKHE
+80 FLSSYSWNHE
-90 YVTEERIFHAISE
+90 YVTQERIFHAISE

-110 NDVGFLII
+110 SDVGFLII
-118 DDTLSKK
+118 DDTLTKK

-137 YNSHADGNKPKWSH
+137 HNSHADGNKPKWSH

-159 IKDYSIPLNFK
+159 INDYSIPLDFR

-198 FTPATKI
+198 FTPVTKN
-205 NYLLIDS
+205 NYLLVDS
-212 WYTSAKVLLHGLIN
+212 WYTSAKILLHGLIN

-236 NRVIYPPGIK
+236 NRVIYPAGIK
-246 TNVGKFSS
+246 TNVKKFSS
-254 YIKSNETSVVTASNN
+254 YIRTNETSLVTASNN

-285 AVVLISRNKQNLSDK
+285 VVVLISWTKNDLSDN
-300 PSFIISTDVS
+300 PAFIISTDVS
-310 LDNKTIISYYEK
+310 LDNKTRISYYEK

-343 IQSLE
+343 IQSLK
-348 SIHRYWSIIFLTYTF
+348 SIHRYWSMIFLTYTF
-363 LELFRIKY
+363 LEIFRVKC
-371 GELYKFKNIGDVIL
+371 GKLYKFKNIGDVIL
-385 DFQNNYLV
+385 QFRNNYLV
-393 KIVAFAHEYAD
+393 KIVSFAHECAD
-404 NGISLESTISKL
+404 NGIDLQSTIAKLGLVA

>member
-1 MLDYCSQPK
+1 ML
-10 SNEIYMPTTILNQ
+10 TTILNQ
-23 NQFISKYIL
+23 NETIINYIS

-46 VNLTSG
+46 VNIVSG
-52 IIVTEGNKTISSAY
+52 IIVTEGSKTISSVH
-66 NKLTSNRH
+66 NKITCNRD

-80 FLSSYSWKHE
+80 FLSSYSWNHE
-90 YVTEERIFHAISE
+90 YVTQERIFHAISE
-103 ISNTCED
+103 ISNTCEAS
-110 NDVGFLII
+110 DVGFLII
-118 DDTLSKK
+118 DDTLTKK

-137 YNSHADGNKPKWSH
+137 HNSHADGNKPKWSH

-159 IKDYSIPLNFK
+159 INDYSIPLDFR

-198 FTPATKI
+198 FTPVTKN
-205 NYLLIDS
+205 NYLLVDS
-212 WYTSAKVLLHGLIN
+212 WYTSAKILLHGLIN

-236 NRVIYPPGIK
+236 NRVIYPAGIK
-246 TNVGKFSS
+246 TNVKKFSS
-254 YIKSNETSVVTASNN
+254 YIRTNETSLVTASNN

-285 AVVLISRNKQNLSDK
+285 VVVLISWTKNDLSDN
-300 PSFIISTDVS
+300 PAFIISTDVS

-343 IQSLE
+343 IQSLK
-348 SIHRYWSIIFLTYTF
+348 SIHRYWSMIFLTYTF
-363 LELFRIKY
+363 LEIFRVKC
-371 GELYKFKNIGDVIL
+371 GKLYKFKNIGDVIL
-385 DFQNNYLV
+385 HFRNNYLV
-393 KIVAFAHEYAD
+393 KMVSFAHECAD
-404 NGISLESTISKL
+404 NGIDLQSTIAKLGLVA

>member
-1 MLDYCSQPK
+1 ML
-10 SNEIYMPTTILNQ
+10 TTILNQ
-23 NQFISKYIL
+23 NETIINYIS

-46 VNLTSG
+46 VNIVSG
-52 IIVTEGNKTISSAY
+52 IIVTEGSKTISSVH
-66 NKLTSNRH
+66 NKITCNRD

-80 FLSSYSWKHE
+80 FLSSYSWNHE
-90 YVTEERIFHAISE
+90 YVTQERIFHAISE

-110 NDVGFLII
+110 SDVGFLII
-118 DDTLSKK
+118 DDTLTKK

-137 YNSHADGNKPKWSH
+137 HNSHADGNKPKWSH

-159 IKDYSIPLNFK
+159 INDYSIPLDFR

-198 FTPATKI
+198 FTPVTKN
-205 NYLLIDS
+205 NYLLVDS
-212 WYTSAKVLLHGLIN
+212 WYTSAKILLHGLIN
-226 GCHTIGRIKS
+226 GCYTIGRIKS
-236 NRVIYPPGIK
+236 NRVIYPAGIK
-246 TNVGKFSS
+246 TNVKKFSS
-254 YIKSNETSVVTASNN
+254 YIRTNETSLVTASNN

-285 AVVLISRNKQNLSDK
+285 VVVLISWTKNDLSDN
-300 PSFIISTDVS
+300 PAFIISTDVS

-343 IQSLE
+343 IQSLK
-348 SIHRYWSIIFLTYTF
+348 SIHRYWSMIFLTYTF
-363 LELFRIKY
+363 LEIFRVKC
-371 GELYKFKNIGDVIL
+371 GKLYKFKNIGDVIL
-385 DFQNNYLV
+385 HFRNNYLV
-393 KIVAFAHEYAD
+393 KIVSFAHECAD
-404 NGISLESTISKL
+404 NGIDLQSTIAKLGLVA

>member
-1 MLDYCSQPK
+1 ML
-10 SNEIYMPTTILNQ
+10 TTILNQ
-23 NQFISKYIL
+23 NETIINYIS

-46 VNLTSG
+46 VNIVSG
-52 IIVTEGNKTISSAY
+52 IIVTEGSKTISSVH
-66 NKLTSNRH
+66 NKITCNRD

-80 FLSSYSWKHE
+80 FLSSYSWNHE
-90 YVTEERIFHAISE
+90 YVTQERIFHAISE

-110 NDVGFLII
+110 SDVGFLVI
-118 DDTLSKK
+118 DDTLTKK

-137 YNSHADGNKPKWSH
+137 HNSHADGNKPKWSH

-159 IKDYSIPLNFK
+159 INDYSIPLDFR

-198 FTPATKI
+198 FTPVTKN
-205 NYLLIDS
+205 NYLLVDS
-212 WYTSAKVLLHGLIN
+212 WYTSAKILLHGLIN

-236 NRVIYPPGIK
+236 NRVIYPAGIK
-246 TNVGKFSS
+246 TNVKKFSS
-254 YIKSNETSVVTASNN
+254 YIRTNETSLVTASNN

-285 AVVLISRNKQNLSDK
+285 VVVLISWTKNDLSDN
-300 PSFIISTDVS
+300 PAFIISTDVS

-343 IQSLE
+343 IQSLK
-348 SIHRYWSIIFLTYTF
+348 SIHRYWSMIFLTYTF
-363 LELFRIKY
+363 LEIFRVKC
-371 GELYKFKNIGDVIL
+371 EKLYKFKNIGDVIL
-385 DFQNNYLV
+385 HFRNNYLV
-393 KIVAFAHEYAD
+393 KIVSFAHECAD
-404 NGISLESTISKL
+404 NGIDLQSTIAKLGLVA

>member
-1 MLDYCSQPK
+1 ML
-10 SNEIYMPTTILNQ
+10 TTILNQ
-23 NQFISKYIL
+23 NETIINYIS

-46 VNLTSG
+46 VNIVSG
-52 IIVTEGNKTISSAY
+52 IIVTEGSKTISSVH
-66 NKLTSNRH
+66 NKITCNRD

-80 FLSSYSWKHE
+80 FLSSYSWNHE
-90 YVTEERIFHAISE
+90 YVTQERIFHAISE
-103 ISNTCED
+103 ISNACED
-110 NDVGFLII
+110 SDVGFLII
-118 DDTLSKK
+118 DDTLTKK

-137 YNSHADGNKPKWSH
+137 HNSHADGNKPKWSH

-159 IKDYSIPLNFK
+159 INDYSIPLDFR

-198 FTPATKI
+198 FTPVTKN
-205 NYLLIDS
+205 NYLLVDS
-212 WYTSAKVLLHGLIN
+212 WYTSAKILLHGLIN

-236 NRVIYPPGIK
+236 NRVIYPAGIK
-246 TNVGKFSS
+246 TNVKKFSS
-254 YIKSNETSVVTASNN
+254 YIRTNETSLVTASNN

-285 AVVLISRNKQNLSDK
+285 VVVLISWTKNDLSDN
-300 PSFIISTDVS
+300 PAFIISTDVS

-343 IQSLE
+343 IQSLK
-348 SIHRYWSIIFLTYTF
+348 SIHRYWSMIFLTYTF
-363 LELFRIKY
+363 LEIFRVKC
-371 GELYKFKNIGDVIL
+371 EKLYKFKNIGDVIL
-385 DFQNNYLV
+385 HFRNNYLV
-393 KIVAFAHEYAD
+393 KIVSFAHECAD
-404 NGISLESTISKL
+404 NGIDLQSTIAKLGLVA

>member
-1 MLDYCSQPK
+1 ML
-10 SNEIYMPTTILNQ
+10 TTILNQ
-23 NQFISKYIL
+23 NETIINYIS

-46 VNLTSG
+46 VNIVSG
-52 IIVTEGNKTISSAY
+52 IIVTEGSKTISSVH
-66 NKLTSNRH
+66 NKITCNRD

-80 FLSSYSWKHE
+80 FLSSYSWNHE
-90 YVTEERIFHAISE
+90 YVTQERIFHAISE

-110 NDVGFLII
+110 SDVGFLII
-118 DDTLSKK
+118 DDTLTKK

-137 YNSHADGNKPKWSH
+137 HNSHADGNKPKWSH

-159 IKDYSIPLNFK
+159 INDYSIPLDFR

-198 FTPATKI
+198 FTPVTKN
-205 NYLLIDS
+205 NYLIVDS
-212 WYTSAKVLLHGLIN
+212 WYTSAKILLHGLIN

-236 NRVIYPPGIK
+236 NRVIYPAGIK
-246 TNVGKFSS
+246 TNVKKFSS
-254 YIKSNETSVVTASNN
+254 YIRTNETSLVTASNN

-279 LNDIEN
+279 VNDIEN
-285 AVVLISRNKQNLSDK
+285 VVVLICWTKNDLSDN
-300 PSFIISTDVS
+300 PAFIISTDVS

-343 IQSLE
+343 IQSLK
-348 SIHRYWSIIFLTYTF
+348 SIHRYWSMIFLTYTF
-363 LELFRIKY
+363 LEIFRVKC
-371 GELYKFKNIGDVIL
+371 GKLYKFKNIGDVIL
-385 DFQNNYLV
+385 HFRNNYLI
-393 KIVAFAHEYAD
+393 KIVSFAHECAD
-404 NGISLESTISKL
+404 NGIDLQSTIAKLGLVA

>member
-1 MLDYCSQPK
+1 ML
-10 SNEIYMPTTILNQ
+10 TTILNQ
-23 NQFISKYIL
+23 NETIINYIS

-46 VNLTSG
+46 VNIVSG
-52 IIVTEGNKTISSAY
+52 IIVTEGSKTISSVH
-66 NKLTSNRH
+66 NKITCNRD

-80 FLSSYSWKHE
+80 FLSSYSWNHE
-90 YVTEERIFHAISE
+90 YVTQERIFHAISE

-110 NDVGFLII
+110 SDVGFLII
-118 DDTLSKK
+118 DDTLTKK

-137 YNSHADGNKPKWSH
+137 HNSHADGNKPKWSH

-159 IKDYSIPLNFK
+159 INDYSIPLDFR

-198 FTPATKI
+198 FTPVTKN
-205 NYLLIDS
+205 NYLLVDS
-212 WYTSAKVLLHGLIN
+212 WYTSAKILLHGLIN

-236 NRVIYPPGIK
+236 NRVIYPAGIK
-246 TNVGKFSS
+246 TNVKKFSS
-254 YIKSNETSVVTASNN
+254 YIRTNETSLVTASNN

-279 LNDIEN
+279 VNDIEN
-285 AVVLISRNKQNLSDK
+285 VVVLISWTKNDLSDN
-300 PSFIISTDVS
+300 PAFIISTDVS

-343 IQSLE
+343 IQSLK
-348 SIHRYWSIIFLTYTF
+348 SIHRYWSMIFLTYTF
-363 LELFRIKY
+363 LEIFRVKC
-371 GELYKFKNIGDVIL
+371 GKLYKFKNIGDVIL
-385 DFQNNYLV
+385 HFRNNYLV
-393 KIVAFAHEYAD
+393 KMVSFAHECAD
-404 NGISLESTISKL
+404 NGIDLQSTIAKLGLVA

>member
-1 MLDYCSQPK
+1 ML
-10 SNEIYMPTTILNQ
+10 TTILNQ
-23 NQFISKYIL
+23 NETIINYIS

-46 VNLTSG
+46 VNIVSG
-52 IIVTEGNKTISSAY
+52 IIVTEGSKTISSVH
-66 NKLTSNRH
+66 NKITCNRD

-80 FLSSYSWKHE
+80 FLSSYSWNHE
-90 YVTEERIFHAISE
+90 YVTQERIFHAISE

-110 NDVGFLII
+110 SDVGFLII
-118 DDTLSKK
+118 DDTLTKK

-137 YNSHADGNKPKWSH
+137 HNSHADGNKPKWSH

-159 IKDYSIPLNFK
+159 INDYSIPLDFR

-198 FTPATKI
+198 FTPVTKN
-205 NYLLIDS
+205 NYLLVDS
-212 WYTSAKVLLHGLIN
+212 WYTSAKILLHGLIN
-226 GCHTIGRIKS
+226 GCYTIGRIKS
-236 NRVIYPPGIK
+236 NRVIYPAGIK
-246 TNVGKFSS
+246 TNVKKFSS
-254 YIKSNETSVVTASNN
+254 YIRTNETSLVTASNN

-285 AVVLISRNKQNLSDK
+285 VVVLISWTKNDLSDN
-300 PSFIISTDVS
+300 PAFIISTDVS

-343 IQSLE
+343 IQSLK
-348 SIHRYWSIIFLTYTF
+348 SIHRYWSMIFLTYTF
-363 LELFRIKY
+363 LEIFRVKC
-371 GELYKFKNIGDVIL
+371 EKLYKFKNIGDVIL
-385 DFQNNYLV
+385 HFRNNYLV
-393 KIVAFAHEYAD
+393 KIVSFAHECAD
-404 NGISLESTISKL
+404 SGIDLQSTIAKLGLVA

>member
-1 MLDYCSQPK
+1 ML
-10 SNEIYMPTTILNQ
+10 TTILNQ
-23 NQFISKYIL
+23 NETIINYIS

-46 VNLTSG
+46 VNIVSG
-52 IIVTEGNKTISSAY
+52 IIVTEGSKTISSVH
-66 NKLTSNRH
+66 NKITCNRD

-80 FLSSYSWKHE
+80 FLSSYSWNHE
-90 YVTEERIFHAISE
+90 YVTQERIFHAISE

-110 NDVGFLII
+110 SDVGFLII
-118 DDTLSKK
+118 DDTLTKK
-125 NTSTKKIEGLDF
+125 NTSTKKIESLDF
-137 YNSHADGNKPKWSH
+137 HNSHADGNKPKWSH

-159 IKDYSIPLNFK
+159 INDYSIPLDFR

-198 FTPATKI
+198 FTPVTKN
-205 NYLLIDS
+205 NYLLVDS
-212 WYTSAKVLLHGLIN
+212 WYTSAKILLHGLIN

-236 NRVIYPPGIK
+236 NRVIYPAGIK
-246 TNVGKFSS
+246 TNVKKFSS
-254 YIKSNETSVVTASNN
+254 YIRTNETSLVTASNN

-285 AVVLISRNKQNLSDK
+285 VVVLISWTKNDLSDK
-300 PSFIISTDVS
+300 PAFIISTDVS

-343 IQSLE
+343 IQSLK
-348 SIHRYWSIIFLTYTF
+348 SIHRYWSMIFLTYTF
-363 LELFRIKY
+363 LEIFRVKC
-371 GELYKFKNIGDVIL
+371 EKLYKFKNIGDVIL
-385 DFQNNYLV
+385 HFRNNYLV
-393 KIVAFAHEYAD
+393 KIVSFAHECAD
-404 NGISLESTISKL
+404 NGIDLQSTIAKLGLVA

>member
-1 MLDYCSQPK
+1 ML
-10 SNEIYMPTTILNQ
+10 TTILNQ
-23 NQFISKYIL
+23 NETIINYIS

-46 VNLTSG
+46 VNIVSG
-52 IIVTEGNKTISSAY
+52 IIVTEGSKTISSVH
-66 NKLTSNRH
+66 NKITCNRD

-80 FLSSYSWKHE
+80 FLSSYSWNHE
-90 YVTEERIFHAISE
+90 YVTQERKFHAISE

-110 NDVGFLII
+110 SDVGFLII
-118 DDTLSKK
+118 DDTLTKK

-137 YNSHADGNKPKWSH
+137 HNSHADGNKPKWSH

-159 IKDYSIPLNFK
+159 INDYSIPLDFR

-198 FTPATKI
+198 FTPVTKN
-205 NYLLIDS
+205 NYLLVDS
-212 WYTSAKVLLHGLIN
+212 WYTSAKILLHGLIN

-236 NRVIYPPGIK
+236 NRVIYPAGIK
-246 TNVGKFSS
+246 TNVKKFSS
-254 YIKSNETSVVTASNN
+254 YIRTNETSLVTASNN

-285 AVVLISRNKQNLSDK
+285 VVVLISWTKNDLSDN
-300 PSFIISTDVS
+300 PAFIISTDVS

-343 IQSLE
+343 IQSLK
-348 SIHRYWSIIFLTYTF
+348 SIHRYWSMIFLTYTF
-363 LELFRIKY
+363 LEIFRVKC
-371 GELYKFKNIGDVIL
+371 GKLYKFKNIGDVIL
-385 DFQNNYLV
+385 HFRNNYLV
-393 KIVAFAHEYAD
+393 KIVSFAHECAD
-404 NGISLESTISKL
+404 NGIDLQSTIAKLGLVA

>member
-1 MLDYCSQPK
+1 ML
-10 SNEIYMPTTILNQ
+10 TTILNQ
-23 NQFISKYIL
+23 NETIINYIS

-46 VNLTSG
+46 VNIVSG
-52 IIVTEGNKTISSAY
+52 IIVTEGSKTISSVH
-66 NKLTSNRH
+66 NKITCNRD

-80 FLSSYSWKHE
+80 FLSSYSWNHE
-90 YVTEERIFHAISE
+90 YVTQERIFHAISE

-110 NDVGFLII
+110 SDVGFLII
-118 DDTLSKK
+118 DDTLTKK

-137 YNSHADGNKPKWSH
+137 HNSHADGNKPKWSH

-159 IKDYSIPLNFK
+159 INDYSIPLDFR

-198 FTPATKI
+198 FTPVTKN
-205 NYLLIDS
+205 NYLLVDS
-212 WYTSAKVLLHGLIN
+212 WYTSAKILLHGLIN
-226 GCHTIGRIKS
+226 GCHTIWRIKS
-236 NRVIYPPGIK
+236 NRVIYPADIK
-246 TNVGKFSS
+246 TNVKKFSS
-254 YIKSNETSVVTASNN
+254 YIRTNETSLVTASNN

-285 AVVLISRNKQNLSDK
+285 VVVLISWTKNDLSDN
-300 PSFIISTDVS
+300 PAFIISTDVS

-343 IQSLE
+343 IQSLK
-348 SIHRYWSIIFLTYTF
+348 SIHRYWSMIFLTYTF
-363 LELFRIKY
+363 LEIFRVKC
-371 GELYKFKNIGDVIL
+371 GKLYKFKNIGDVIL
-385 DFQNNYLV
+385 HFRNNYLV
-393 KIVAFAHEYAD
+393 KIVSFAHECAD
-404 NGISLESTISKL
+404 NGIDLQSTIAKLGLVA

>member
-1 MLDYCSQPK
+1 ML
-10 SNEIYMPTTILNQ
+10 TTILNQ
-23 NQFISKYIL
+23 NETIINYIS

-46 VNLTSG
+46 VNIVSG
-52 IIVTEGNKTISSAY
+52 IIVTEGSKTISSVH
-66 NKLTSNRH
+66 NKITCNRD

-80 FLSSYSWKHE
+80 FLSSYSWNHE
-90 YVTEERIFHAISE
+90 YVTQERIFHAISE

-110 NDVGFLII
+110 SDVGFLII
-118 DDTLSKK
+118 DDTLTKK

-137 YNSHADGNKPKWSH
+137 HNSHADGNKPKWSH

-159 IKDYSIPLNFK
+159 INDYSIPLDFR

-198 FTPATKI
+198 FTPVTKN
-205 NYLLIDS
+205 NYLLVDS
-212 WYTSAKVLLHGLIN
+212 WYTSAKILLHGLIN

-236 NRVIYPPGIK
+236 NRVIYPAGIK
-246 TNVGKFSS
+246 TNVKKFSS
-254 YIKSNETSVVTASNN
+254 YIRTNETSLVTASNN

-285 AVVLISRNKQNLSDK
+285 VVVLISWTKNDLSDN
-300 PSFIISTDVS
+300 PAFIISTDVS

-335 ALGFDEFQ
+335 ALVFDEFQ
-343 IQSLE
+343 IQSLK
-348 SIHRYWSIIFLTYTF
+348 SIHRYWSMIFLTYTF
-363 LELFRIKY
+363 LEIFRVKC
-371 GELYKFKNIGDVIL
+371 EKLYKFKNIGDVIL
-385 DFQNNYLV
+385 HFRNNYLV
-393 KIVAFAHEYAD
+393 KIVSFAHECAD
-404 NGISLESTISKL
+404 NGIDLQSTIAKLGLVA